1 MSFCFLSRLGRPP
14 LLAGLLG
21 ALASCQAAPAE
32 QPAGQPPVAQAVPP
46 RPRATYPFPTK
57 MPYSSAQISQLFGI
71 VYDRNDP
78 DPALHYQVMMPK
90 TWAQVT
96 LPPRQR
102 VSPQHP
108 VQQQCLLKST
118 QGPLAEIK
126 VTLVYVPEEVA
137 PDDWLTN
144 QLAVRGEKVL
154 QAQSYPQAGGRQP
167 DVLTIST
174 TPGPE
179 RISRWVVLKDGA
191 PATGG
196 AHFFV
201 LQASTLATNYAA
213 ELADVFLMAVNNFD
227 ILHSTHWDYAEQ
239 LRTLVRVVPTKVA
252 TVFPL
257 SWQQRENPRSDEH
270 FYQVKLTKDLDG
282 RRIGQVNLMLTAG
295 QSEAEMRRL
304 EEENRQG
311 YQQAD
316 HLTFAPAHFEPA
328 PKFGTFDQVFTAL
341 TPQTDVP
348 AGTPAQER
356 QVLLARAGTYWVL
369 LENTRFTQQASP
381 EAWAI
386 SKRGFEIVQEH
397 LVVKP

>member
-1 MSFCFLSRLGRPP
+1 MVLSALSKPGRC
-14 LLAGLLG
+14 LLLG
-21 ALASCQAAPAE
+21 TLGLLASCQAAPAE
-32 QPAGQPPVAQAVPP
+32 QPAAQVAAARPPAP
-46 RPRATYPFPTK
+46 YPFPTK
-57 MPYSSAQISQLFGI
+57 MPYSAAQISQLFGI
-71 VYDRNDP
+71 VSDRNDP
-78 DPALHYQVMMPK
+78 NPGLHYQVMMPK

-96 LPPRQR
+96 LPPRQQ
-102 VSPQHP
+102 VSPQHA

-137 PDDWLTN
+137 PDDWLGN
-144 QLAVRGEKVL
+144 QLAVRGEKIL
-154 QAQSYPQAGGRQP
+154 QEQSYPQAGGRQP

-174 TPGPE
+174 DAGPP

-201 LQASTLATNYAA
+201 LQASTLASNYGA
-213 ELADVFLMAVNNFD
+213 ELADIFLVAVNNFD

-239 LRTLVRVVPTKVA
+239 LRTLVRVVPAKVS

-257 SWQQRENPRSDEH
+257 SWQQWENPLSEEH
-270 FYQVKLTKDLDG
+270 FYQVKLTKDLAG

-304 EEENRQG
+304 EDENRQG

-316 HLTFAPAHFEPA
+316 HLRFAPVQFVAA
-328 PKFGTFDQVFTAL
+328 PKFGSFAQVFTAL
-341 TPQTDVP
+341 SPQTDVP

-356 QVLLARAGTYWVL
+356 QVLLARAGTHWVL
-369 LENTRFTQQASP
+369 LENTRFTRQAEP

-386 SKRGFEIVQEH
+386 SKRAFDIVQEH
-397 LVVKP
+397 LVVQP